1 MVFSSRLIINS
12 LCVSALLFSM
22 NAVATDDA
30 YLRMLE
36 GEAED
41 ASLDKSGQ
49 LKDAEQ
55 ADGSSKE
62 GITKKNWTWE
72 GDLEGDILPS
82 GLVQDE
88 FASLL
93 QQNFYGSFV
102 FYRKLNSNDQDTV
115 YYHYT
120 KASPADLN
128 AIRQDILDH
137 LKR

>member
-1 MVFSSRLIINS
+1 MAFSSRLIINS
-12 LCVSALLFSM
+12 LYVSVLLFSM
-22 NAVATDDA
+22 NTAATDDA

-36 GEAED
+36 GEAEEV
-41 ASLDKSGQ
+41 SLGKSGQ

-55 ADGSSKE
+55 AGGSSKD

-72 GDLEGDILPS
+72 GGLEGDVLPS
-82 GLVQDE
+82 GLAQDE

-120 KASPADLN
+120 KASPADLD
-128 AIRQDILDH
+128 AIRQDVLDH

>member
-1 MVFSSRLIINS
+1 MAFSGRLIINS
-12 LCVSALLFSM
+12 LCASTLLFSI

-30 YLRMLE
+30 YLKMLE
-36 GEAED
+36 GEAEEV
-41 ASLDKSGQ
+41 SLDKSGQ
-49 LKDAEQ
+49 LKGVEQ

-82 GLVQDE
+82 GLAQDE

-120 KASPADLN
+120 KASPADLDV
-128 AIRQDILDH
+128 IRQDILDH